1 MRTTP
6 NIKSNDNLNELAA
19 ARIKKISRI
28 AAIIFILIIQL
39 AIIYKMLL

>member
-1 MRTTP
+1 MRTIP
-6 NIKSNDNLNELAA
+6 KIKLNDKSNEIAA

-28 AAIIFILIIQL
+28 AAIAFILIVQL